1 MRNIQHA
8 SNRSVLE
15 LQILTLVSTTDVM
28 RTCFIERWC
37 VYSHL
42 AFDRHQIIQSAWT
55 RGDTRHQSFRG
66 QLLLRTTRER
76 IERRGRERFQVW
88 CSDHA
93 WDHTHFSRHVT
104 SFQRSSGFSPR
115 VLPSLTLLLDSH
127 TALGVHLYFAP
138 AGEQYC
144 WGLPNNNNIFPMS
157 LSPAQLGSKRFM
169 YLQEHIRFLEHVR
182 AHTYTQWHKDRY
194 RAWCYV
200 VCTCC
205 LRIITNTCILKCHR
219 CNNLRCSCLAHLYAV
234 KNKIITRLFSSAQSV
249 IRVR

>member
-104 SFQRSSGFSPR
+104 SFQRSSGFP
-115 VLPSLTLLLDSH
+115 
-127 TALGVHLYFAP
+127 
-138 AGEQYC
+138 
-144 WGLPNNNNIFPMS
+144 
-157 LSPAQLGSKRFM
+157 LGSSLHWPFSTHIPHSECTFTLHRQVSNIVEGYQIIIIYFQWAFPQLNWDQSALCTCKSTSVFLNTYARTHT
-169 YLQEHIRFLEHVR
+169 LSDTKTDIEHDVMWSVR
-182 AHTYTQWHKDRY
+182 
-194 RAWCYV
+194 V
-200 VCTCC
+200 VC
-205 LRIITNTCILKCHR
+205 
-219 CNNLRCSCLAHLYAV
+219 A
-234 KNKIITRLFSSAQSV
+234 
-249 IRVR
+249 

>member
-1 MRNIQHA
+1 
-8 SNRSVLE
+8 
-15 LQILTLVSTTDVM
+15 M

-42 AFDRHQIIQSAWT
+42 AFDRHQIIRSAVA

-93 WDHTHFSRHVT
+93 WDHTRTLLSARDELSKVV
-104 SFQRSSGFSPR
+104 RFSPR
-115 VLPSLTLLLDSH
+115 VFPSLTLLHSH

-200 VCTCC
+200 VCVVC
-205 LRIITNTCILKCHR
+205 
-219 CNNLRCSCLAHLYAV
+219 
-234 KNKIITRLFSSAQSV
+234 AQ
-249 IRVR
+249 